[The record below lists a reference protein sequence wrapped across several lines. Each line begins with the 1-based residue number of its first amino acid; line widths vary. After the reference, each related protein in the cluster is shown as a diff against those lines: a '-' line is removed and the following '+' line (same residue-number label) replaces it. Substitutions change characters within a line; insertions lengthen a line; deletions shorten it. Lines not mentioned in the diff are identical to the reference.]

1 MADETVWELL
11 QEDVDV
17 QIHEAECRLELL
29 RAELQ
34 QTFEGNIKIEYR
46 CKTCALL
53 WHEHRN
59 KQVAGCGGTGVLS
72 EILL

>member
-1 MADETVWELL
+1 MADETIGESL

-53 WHEHRN
+53 WHE
-59 KQVAGCGGTGVLS
+59 
-72 EILL
+72 